1 MATPTNHWKLGLFV
15 IVGFVV
21 ALGSIV
27 ALGARSLEKKTVT
40 YQSFFDES
48 VQGLDVGSPVKF
60 RGVTVGSVS
69 AIGVGPDHRH
79 IGVTCEL
86 EVSILDDLGLSMAQG
101 GKTTKTRIVVPP
113 DLRVQLG
120 SSGLTGVRFISIDFF
135 PTQDNPIRPP
145 PFAVPENYIP
155 SAQSTVKN
163 LEDSVVHA
171 VDRFP
176 ELADQIVL
184 LLARISVLL
193 EAVTGE
199 HIPEQVSTTLSHV
212 NDVLAAVDRA
222 LKGVDAETLSREAQ
236 ATMTNV
242 NGMVTRMDGLIA
254 RLEGEKGVMASVERA
269 SSAVGDVARGATGMG
284 RDLEE
289 TMRDVQAAA
298 AAVQRL
304 GDELDR
310 DPDMLLKGRTRSA
323 R

>member
-15 IVGFVV
+15 VVGLVV
-21 ALGSIV
+21 AIGSV
-27 ALGARSLEKKTVT
+27 AALGARSLEKETVS

-69 AIGVGPDHRH
+69 IINVAPDHRH
-79 IGVTCEL
+79 VAVTCGL
-86 EVSILDDLGLSMAQG
+86 EVTQLQDLGLATSHG
-101 GKTTKTRIVVPP
+101 GKARIAVPP

-120 SSGLTGVRFISIDFF
+120 STGLTGVKFVSIDFF
-135 PTQDNPIRPP
+135 PTKDNPIMAL

-155 SAQSTVKN
+155 SAQSTMKN

-176 ELADQIVL
+176 ELADQIVQL
-184 LLARISVLL
+184 LGKISRLL
-193 EAVTGE
+193 EDVTDE
-199 HIPEQVSTTLSHV
+199 HIPEKASMTLAHVNEVLSSVQLAVKVADVGALSHEARTTMSSV
-212 NDVLAAVDRA
+212 NLTVTQMGA
-222 LKGVDAETLSREAQ
+222 LVE
-236 ATMTNV
+236 
-242 NGMVTRMDGLIA
+242 
-254 RLEGEKGVMASVERA
+254 RLQGEKGLVASIERA
-269 SSAVGDVARGATGMG
+269 SNAVGDVAHGATGVG
-284 RDLEE
+284 QDLEE
-289 TMRDVQAAA
+289 TMRDVQEAA

-310 DPDMLLKGRTRSA
+310 DPDMLLKGRTRAA